1 MAIFPDP
8 KWSEQRMNNFWW
20 VFWFAA
26 TWDFCLQKNIPKDG
40 ETWDRGGWFQ
50 MGYRWVLHKEAPTKK
65 EPFVGGV
72 RSTPRWATSRSLYME
87 L

>member
-1 MAIFPDP
+1 MTIFPDP

-40 ETWDRGGWFQ
+40 ETWERGGLVPDGVQ
-50 MGYRWVLHKEAPTKK
+50 MGATQRGPNNEGTIL
-65 EPFVGGV
+65 GGV
-72 RSTPRWATSRSLYME
+72 RFTPRWATSRLFYMK